1 MAVQP
6 GRGHRLK
13 KNILS
18 TCFSSSRCDIFD
30 VFITL
35 CAKEKLCHALV
46 FVLLDQS
53 SGFKCL
59 KSSFL
64 CDELQFP
71 ACVLVLVVVQV
82 PSVFPCLFFPLSHLY
97 ASVLMSAV
105 CLLVSMF
112 TVFSFGLFPLLV
124 IGGSIHVC
132 ITFLWLLPLLFT
144 FVFFHVLCQ
153 FCFLSPSECP
163 DCPVTLVLVFP
174 NQPSL
179 SMNSPVSPLSL
190 DYTLLQTQTAGDT
203 TVAQSFLLYF
213 FNIHL
218 LDTCRW
224 CIVVQSL

>member
-13 KNILS
+13 NTFYRHVFLHLDVI
-18 TCFSSSRCDIFD
+18 SSMFLL
-30 VFITL
+30 L
-35 CAKEKLCHALV
+35 CVQKRSSVMALV

-64 CDELQFP
+64 CDEFP

-97 ASVLMSAV
+97 ASVLMFGV

-163 DCPVTLVLVFP
+163 DCPVTLVLVLP
-174 NQPSL
+174 
-179 SMNSPVSPLSL
+179 
-190 DYTLLQTQTAGDT
+190 
-203 TVAQSFLLYF
+203 
-213 FNIHL
+213 
-218 LDTCRW
+218 
-224 CIVVQSL
+224 